1 MSTAPDPTAA
11 ADDGVQPP
19 RPPFIRRVRIRN
31 YKSIAF
37 CDVTLEPLTIL
48 VGRNASGKSNFLDA
62 LGFLS
67 DVIHVGIGEAVKQH
81 GGAAAILCKWGS
93 YPVGEYRAVSI
104 EIEGEFTVGLKND
117 THTSRYRLDIEF
129 PRNRPPRVRAE
140 VLRIE
145 AGDWWVGFTNKGG
158 EVIYVSADDEPLLEL
173 WHVPD
178 RPALDSY
185 RDSPVTDFIGY
196 FDAFAFYRF
205 NPEAIRPVR
214 KPAPGYFLEPDGGNL
229 ASVIATT
236 LENDPPSIERV
247 RQFLTAITSSVGL
260 VGVARYGDYET
271 VRFSTIGADGRTA
284 EFDAASMS
292 DGTLRALAA
301 LVACYQLVVPQGHP
315 TFIGIEEPE
324 TALHPAA
331 MRALVSAL
339 DEATLRT
346 QVLLTTHSPD
356 LLDAEEV
363 MPANVR
369 VVRMID
375 GKTVIGPV
383 DAADIEIVERELN
396 TLAGLERQDRLDPDL
411 DDIERQQRLA
421 EEPRGAGE

>member
-1 MSTAPDPTAA
+1 MSTAPDPTTSP
-11 ADDGVQPP
+11 DDEGVQPP

-62 LGFLS
+62 LAFVR
-67 DVIHVGIGEAVKQH
+67 DVEVDGLRTAITKH
-81 GGAAAILCKWGS
+81 GGPDAILCLAQPGRD
-93 YPVGEYRAVSI
+93 V
-104 EIEGEFTVGLKND
+104 EIEFEGTGWSRQRDFPVPY
-117 THTSRYRLDIEF
+117 RYRLAVRFPNGGEAHAAAEEF
-129 PRNRPPRVRAE
+129 NIQLPGKRIGYKHSNGRGVLFTDEDSSGHHTVPLTHGSQLAYFKNAAQAVSGAGLSRLTNYGFDPARIRTPQPRHAGGFLVHDGRNLAG
-140 VLRIE
+140 VLRAMRE
-145 AGDWWVGFTNKGG
+145 ADPFWFDRINDYLRAVTPDIQIASTLDLGGFEILKFTVITGDAPPPV
-158 EVIYVSADDEPLLEL
+158 EL
-173 WHVPD
+173 
-178 RPALDSY
+178 
-185 RDSPVTDFIGY
+185 T
-196 FDAFAFYRF
+196 
-205 NPEAIRPVR
+205 
-214 KPAPGYFLEPDGGNL
+214 
-229 ASVIATT
+229 
-236 LENDPPSIERV
+236 
-247 RQFLTAITSSVGL
+247 
-260 VGVARYGDYET
+260 
-271 VRFSTIGADGRTA
+271 
-284 EFDAASMS
+284 AASMS
-292 DGTLRALAA
+292 DGTLRVVAA
-301 LVACYQLVVPQGHP
+301 LVAAFQEFPPDGSPSLVA
-315 TFIGIEEPE
+315 IEEPE

-363 MPANVR
+363 KPANVR

-396 TLAGLERQDRLDPDL
+396 TLAGLEREDRLDPDL

-421 EEPRGAGE
+421 DEPRGAGE